1 MTVGTADTGPR
12 GIGALPRE
20 RSQEDGMSV
29 SVEQPFLP
37 FHRPTIDQEE
47 IDAVVDTLRS
57 GWLTMGPKTKAF
69 EEAFAAAVDAPRAV
83 AVSSA
88 TAGLHL
94 GLDALGVGP
103 GDDVLVPTLT
113 FASTAATVIHTG
125 ARPLLVDCEPDTLNI
140 CPADAARKWT
150 AQTKAIVPVHF
161 AGHPCDMDPILAL
174 AREHGA
180 AVMEDAAHALPARY
194 RGRLIGSLGDLTVFS
209 FYATKNLTTGEGG
222 MVTASDASLEERLR
236 TRRLHGMTRD
246 AWKRYTKDGNWR
258 YDVAYPGF
266 KYNMTDMNAA
276 IGLVQLRRL
285 PTMQAARHRIVA
297 QYRDAL
303 DDVDAVEL
311 PACRSDVEHAWHLFI
326 LRVRPEQLRIGRD
339 QFIQELTEAG
349 IGTSVHFIPLHEHS
363 YYRDVLGISAADL
376 PTATAQ
382 WQRIISLPL
391 FPGMTPGDVDRVAD
405 TVRGIVRRH
414 RR

>member
-1 MTVGTADTGPR
+1 MDTQRRRPAAEPADGSR
-12 GIGALPRE
+12 
-20 RSQEDGMSV
+20 EDGMSV
-29 SVEQPFLP
+29 SAEQPFLP
-37 FHRPTIDQEE
+37 FFRPSIDQEE

-57 GWLTMGPKTKAF
+57 GWLTMGPKTRAF
-69 EEAFAAAVDAPRAV
+69 ETAFAAAVEAPHAV

-125 ARPLLVDCEPDTLNI
+125 ARPVLVDCEADTLNFSVD
-140 CPADAARKWT
+140 DAARKWT
-150 AQTKAIVPVHF
+150 PRTKAIVPVHY

-174 AREHGA
+174 AGANGA

-194 RGRLIGSLGDLTVFS
+194 RDRSISTLGDLTVFS

-222 MVTASDASLEERLR
+222 MVTMHDPHLAERVGS
-236 TRRLHGMTRD
+236 RRLHGMTRD
-246 AWKRYTKDGNWR
+246 AWKRYSKEGTWR

-276 IGLVQLRRL
+276 MGLVQLKRL
-285 PTMQAARHRIVA
+285 PAMQAARRRIVA
-297 QYRDAL
+297 QYCEAL
-303 DDVDAVEL
+303 ADVSALEL
-311 PACRSDVEHAWHLFI
+311 PTCRPDIEHAWHLFI
-326 LRVRPEQLRIGRD
+326 VRVRPEQLRVGRNEV
-339 QFIQELTEAG
+339 IQELTAGG

-363 YYRDVLGISAADL
+363 YYRDVLGVRAEEL
-376 PTATAQ
+376 PCATAE

-391 FPGMTPGDVDRVAD
+391 FPGMTAGDVDRVAD
-405 TVRGIVRRH
+405 TLRGIVRRH